1 MIGFWIERRVVGS
14 CVIVGAAAFMGLK
27 MARLSAPGFWQLAPS
42 FLVVLVISSL
52 AYLSLIR
59 PSVDCGRER
68 IVVRNARTEYTVAW
82 GQVRRFEWNEQSNR
96 LSVVLTDGK
105 RVCLEAFSVWP
116 TLGRHDQV
124 KNELEH
130 LRRQAPGQMA
140 PVPVSERPSAPWAGS
155 LLTLVV
161 VAALLALGVQ
171 GVTYLL

>member
-1 MIGFWIERRVVGS
+1 MIGYWIERRVVGF

-42 FLVVLVISSL
+42 FLVVLVVSSL
-52 AYLSLIR
+52 AYRSLIR

-68 IVVRNARTEYTVAW
+68 IVVRNARTQYIVAW
-82 GQVRRFEWNEQSNR
+82 GLVRRFEWNEQSNR

-116 TLGRHDQV
+116 TLGRQDQV

-130 LRRQAPGQMA
+130 LLRQAPRQLA

-171 GVTYLL
+171 GATHLL